1 MVLHSEQQPDHKTLG
16 FRLKGDFK
24 PVMAEIKQLSDE
36 RLTSF
41 LEGEKLTLK
50 GHDISMEDLR
60 IMYSFTGEK
69 SKELSERY
77 EADSQEDILVLL
89 DTTPDQEMLD
99 EGVAREVVN
108 RVQKLRKSA
117 GLKVDDQV
125 TIMYTVTPSDH
136 YLAGVIT
143 KFSEYIQTSSKTPL
157 QLLTSPVKDCLK
169 KESYD
174 LKGAK
179 LELNVTGSV
188 APSKPASKSSS
199 GPGSNPASGWVN
211 LVLLG
216 SPPPAYVGSN
226 QAGVILPGDS
236 IDETSLN
243 EIAQD
248 VFGLYNVKL
257 ELYSDAAK
265 KSKVDKVKSGSTVFV
280 TRWNEQDAS
289 SCSSRHGFNCNF
301 VNVDVAGKVSSVL
314 LENPRGKPVSD
325 LTEAFKNLAKGKK
338 VKLFS
343 DNQKKK
349 EVSVNTLSNLVG
361 QTLYL

>member
-1 MVLHSEQQPDHKTLG
+1 MG
-16 FRLKGDFK
+16 
-24 PVMAEIKQLSDE
+24 
-36 RLTSF
+36 
-41 LEGEKLTLK
+41 
-50 GHDISMEDLR
+50 
-60 IMYSFTGEK
+60 
-69 SKELSERY
+69 

-89 DTTPDQEMLD
+89 DTTPDQEMLA
-99 EGVAREVVN
+99 E
-108 RVQKLRKSA
+108 
-117 GLKVDDQV
+117 
-125 TIMYTVTPSDH
+125 
-136 YLAGVIT
+136 VIT

-226 QAGVILPGDS
+226 QAGVILHGES
-236 IDETSLN
+236 TDETSLN

-257 ELYSDAAK
+257 ELYSVAVK

-280 TRWNEQDAS
+280 SRWNEQDAS
-289 SCSSRHGFNCNF
+289 SCSSSNGFNCNF
-301 VNVDVAGKVSSVL
+301 VNVDIAGKVSSVL

-338 VKLFS
+338 SETIF
-343 DNQKKK
+343 
-349 EVSVNTLSNLVG
+349 
-361 QTLYL
+361 

>member
-1 MVLHSEQQPDHKTLG
+1 
-16 FRLKGDFK
+16 
-24 PVMAEIKQLSDE
+24 
-36 RLTSF
+36 
-41 LEGEKLTLK
+41 
-50 GHDISMEDLR
+50 
-60 IMYSFTGEK
+60 
-69 SKELSERY
+69 
-77 EADSQEDILVLL
+77 
-89 DTTPDQEMLD
+89 
-99 EGVAREVVN
+99 
-108 RVQKLRKSA
+108 
-117 GLKVDDQV
+117 
-125 TIMYTVTPSDH
+125 MYTVTPSDH

-169 KESYD
+169 KENYE

-280 TRWNEQDAS
+280 TRWNEQDSS
-289 SCSSRHGFNCNF
+289 SCSSSNGFNCNF
-301 VNVDVAGKVSSVL
+301 VNVDIAGKVSSVL